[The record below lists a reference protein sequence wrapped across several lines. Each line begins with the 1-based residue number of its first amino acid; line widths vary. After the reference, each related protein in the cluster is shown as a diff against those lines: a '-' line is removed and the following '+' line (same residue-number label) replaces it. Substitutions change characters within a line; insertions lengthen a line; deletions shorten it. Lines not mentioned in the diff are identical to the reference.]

1 MESDLEH
8 ISSEM
13 FDNVQF
19 EEQLIRIKKASEEA
33 QNKLDYDSAH
43 DDHILLAIEVVERF
57 LRKKHRICYGG
68 QAINAYLP
76 AKYKFYDP
84 ERSIPDYDFF
94 TPSQEDDIRIIHNDL
109 KRAGFTEISIREGMH
124 EGTMKVYVDYIPV
137 ADLTVI
143 DPKLYRKLSQR
154 EYRVD
159 GISYL
164 DASTLRMLMYLE
176 LSRPR
181 GEVRRWEKVYER
193 LMLFNEFVPIKMC
206 HATSILLKKRL
217 SFHETAE
224 IIQFMIEKGR
234 IFAGADL
241 VSFYENAKKTKHMK
255 WIFSQKKPILFLSPT
270 PLQDAQTLLTSL
282 SASSKSVS
290 ITSYHNKGVE
300 LIPSVHVLHRGKQ
313 PLVIII
319 EEVACHSYHTVSIKE
334 MTTLRVATL
343 DTLITLYFS
352 LRFVQTKLFD
362 TGSMECLANELVEIS
377 MRSRKNPEQF
387 AFPFIS
393 LDCSGHQTSLPSLI
407 RAKQK
412 RITEKKEKGKQRTMY
427 RKSVKRRL
435 S

>member
-1 MESDLEH
+1 MESELEH
-8 ISSEM
+8 ITSEM
-13 FDNVQF
+13 FDTAKF
-19 EEQLIRIKKASEEA
+19 EAQLSRIKKASEDA

-43 DDHILLAIEVVERF
+43 DDHILLAIDVIEHF

-94 TPSQEDDIRIIHNDL
+94 TPSQEEDIMIITKDL
-109 KRAGFTEISIREGMH
+109 KRAGFKEISIREGMH
-124 EGTMKVYVDYIPV
+124 EGTVKVYVDYIPV

-143 DPKLYRKLSQR
+143 DPKMYRILSKR

-181 GEVRRWEKVYER
+181 GEVRRWEKVFER

-206 HATSILLKKRL
+206 QTSSILLKKRL
-217 SFHETAE
+217 TFRETND
-224 IIQFMIEKGR
+224 IIQFIMNKNR

-241 VSFYENAKKTKHMK
+241 VSFYQNAKKTTHMK

-270 PLQDAQTLLTSL
+270 PNQDAQTLLANLT
-282 SASSKSVS
+282 ASSKSVQ
-290 ITSYHNKGVE
+290 ITSYDNKGVE
-300 LIPSVHVLHRGKQ
+300 MVPSIYVLHRGKQ
-313 PLVIII
+313 PLVVIIQ
-319 EEVACHSYHTVSIKE
+319 EVACHGYHTVSIKGGS
-334 MTTLRVATL
+334 TLRVASL

-352 LRFVQTKLFD
+352 LRFIQTKLFD
-362 TGSMECLANELVEIS
+362 VGSMECLANELVNIS
-377 MRSRKNPEQF
+377 IQVRKNPDEF

-393 LDCSGHQTSLPSLI
+393 LECSGHQTTLPSLI
-407 RAKQK
+407 RARRH
-412 RITEKKEKGKQRTMY
+412 RITEKKKNQPSYRRTMQ
-427 RKSVKRRL
+427 KRRL